1 MTSFNRLSPAAQGIV
16 LIILA
21 VVIFS
26 LMDALAKSLV
36 SRHATLQVV
45 WARYTGQTVI
55 VALLLLR
62 LGFRHLKAQ
71 HPWLQVWRSPFQF
84 GASFFFFASLNY
96 IGLAEATAIADLN
109 PVLITLGAVLFLG
122 EKIGVRRAF
131 GIMAALAGAMLIIK
145 PGSSVFSLAALLPL
159 GCGVCFAGYA
169 LITRAVGA
177 RESIWTSLS
186 YTALFGTIVTSASL
200 PMVWV
205 TPDWSDVPG
214 FLVIGLMGALAQLCL
229 IRSFAL
235 AEATVVAPFS
245 YLGLVGAMV
254 WGWLFFGQL
263 PDHWSMLGALVIV
276 GAGLYVWHRETRG
289 ARQRVLPVPGAV

>member
-1 MTSFNRLSPAAQGIV
+1 MRAFVRLTPTAQGIV
-16 LIILA
+16 LMVFAIL
-21 VVIFS
+21 IFT

-36 SRHATLQVV
+36 SRHAALQVV
-45 WARYTGQTVI
+45 WARYTGQSVI

-71 HPWLQVWRSPFQF
+71 HPWLQVWRSLFQF

-122 EKIGVRRAF
+122 EKIGLRRAF

-205 TPDWSDVPG
+205 TPDWPDVPG
-214 FLVIGLMGALAQLCL
+214 FLVIGVMGAAAQLCL